1 MDTGQLVPDDAQIL
15 GALGHLH
22 AHEGLDGLGVA
33 EGVPHGADAA
43 DALGNVD
50 ELVVVAG
57 LHELLQAAVHEPDLR
72 EHVHDGL
79 VLHHQIEVQRLREH
93 RVLGP
98 EGNDGRLAH
107 AILPSLLRPFGPW
120 LP

>member
-1 MDTGQLVPDDAQIL
+1 MAP
-15 GALGHLH
+15 
-22 AHEGLDGLGVA
+22 
-33 EGVPHGADAA
+33 DAA

-57 LHELLQAAVHEPDLR
+57 FHELLQAAVHEPDLR

-93 RVLGP
+93 RMLGARR
-98 EGNDGRLAH
+98 E
-107 AILPSLLRPFGPW
+107 
-120 LP
+120 